1 MLLYKLSKRLLV
13 MLLAIAT
20 IFSACQK
27 ELTGDVTNGPIEFP
41 PDLNKE
47 VTASLVSGFV
57 IDENNQPVKDAA
69 VKVGSSNTT
78 TDKYG
83 YFQVTNPRVIE
94 IAALVTVNKS
104 GYFPGIKT
112 FVGVEGKG
120 AFFRIKLLPKTIAA
134 TFNATT
140 GGTVSLPNGL
150 SLTFPAGAVA
160 VVSNSS
166 AYTGTVNVAFHHI
179 NPTSS
184 ELFSTMPGDLR
195 GLDSLGVMRTLAT
208 YGMAAVELTGT
219 GGELLQ
225 LATGKSAVM
234 SMPIP
239 AALTNAPST
248 LPLWYFEESIG
259 LWRQQGRAIKVG
271 SNYVGEVR
279 HFSFWNCD
287 VPSNFVQLTARF
299 IDASGQPVRH
309 AMVRIYRTATP
320 TDGRVGFTDSTGYVS
335 GAIPNNEQ
343 LTLEVYNDPICTNV
357 IYTQSITTTNQNIA
371 LGDITVPGANTA
383 AVSGT
388 VQNCTGN
395 AVTNGFVIVQNG
407 YYYYRYPL
415 DNNGIFRFNTT
426 LCGASSSVTLV
437 AEDMAA
443 MQQSNSFPFTIFTG
457 NNDVGVLTACGT
469 STSQFINY
477 TINGVNHSFISP
489 TDSISQQFR
498 QSTFPST
505 GAMAFRNLPSI
516 SSYVSFDFTSNGI
529 AAGSI
534 QQLNMFY
541 ADSPVDSFQILTPIQ
556 VNITEYGPVGQFV
569 AGNFTGTLTGAA
581 PTNTAYAITCSFRF
595 RRMY

>member
-1 MLLYKLSKRLLV
+1 
-13 MLLAIAT
+13 
-20 IFSACQK
+20 
-27 ELTGDVTNGPIEFP
+27 
-41 PDLNKE
+41 
-47 VTASLVSGFV
+47 
-57 IDENNQPVKDAA
+57 
-69 VKVGSSNTT
+69 
-78 TDKYG
+78 
-83 YFQVTNPRVIE
+83 
-94 IAALVTVNKS
+94 
-104 GYFPGIKT
+104 
-112 FVGVEGKG
+112 
-120 AFFRIKLLPKTIAA
+120 
-134 TFNATT
+134 
-140 GGTVSLPNGL
+140 
-150 SLTFPAGAVA
+150 
-160 VVSNSS
+160 
-166 AYTGTVNVAFHHI
+166 
-179 NPTSS
+179 
-184 ELFSTMPGDLR
+184 MPGDLR

-225 LATGKSAVM
+225 LATGNSAVM

-259 LWRQQGRAIKVG
+259 LWRQQGRALKVG

-287 VPSNFVQLTARF
+287 VPSNFVQFTARF

-335 GAIPNNEQ
+335 GAIPNNAQ
-343 LTLEVYNDPICTNV
+343 LTLEVFNDPICTNV
-357 IYTQSITTTNQNIA
+357 IYTQSITTTTQNIA
-371 LGDITVPGANTA
+371 LGDVTVPGANTA

-395 AVTNGFVIVQNG
+395 AVTNGFVIVENG

-437 AEDMAA
+437 AEDMSA

-477 TINGVNHSFISP
+477 TINGVATSFVP
-489 TDSISQQFR
+489 PVDSISQWYMQ
-498 QSTFPST
+498 TPET
-505 GAMAFRNLPSI
+505 GASAFRNIPGGTSASNVFFNF
-516 SSYVSFDFTSNGI
+516 SSSGI
-529 AAGSI
+529 AAGST
-534 QQLNMFY
+534 QQLVQFY
-541 ADSPVDSFQILTPIQ
+541 TNQPVDSFQILTPIL

-569 AGNFTGTLTGAA
+569 AGNFTGTLTGGA
-581 PTNTAYAITCSFRF
+581 PANTAYAITCSFRF
-595 RRMY
+595 RRRY